1 MYLRK
6 PKSCVLLAVVY
17 YAVVLAGMYAIA
29 RLQYRGVRWYPLL
42 YLLLAGL
49 PAVWVLFR
57 EKDLASVGIPKEGK
71 SRDLL
76 LAGLIVAALVTGA
89 CLLGRRSVGENI
101 RMALYYLFCIALVE
115 EMVYRGF
122 LQSYLMGLLELGIG
136 ENGCYAIG
144 GLIFSLAHIP
154 FHMLNYDSVLVGI
167 PQLVFAFVFHIC
179 MCRVADRRQSI
190 WQCVA
195 IHFAVDYVQRIV

>member
-49 PAVWVLFR
+49 PTVWVLFR
-57 EKDLASVGIPKEGK
+57 EKDLAS
-71 SRDLL
+71 
-76 LAGLIVAALVTGA
+76 
-89 CLLGRRSVGENI
+89 
-101 RMALYYLFCIALVE
+101 
-115 EMVYRGF
+115 
-122 LQSYLMGLLELGIG
+122 
-136 ENGCYAIG
+136 
-144 GLIFSLAHIP
+144 
-154 FHMLNYDSVLVGI
+154 VGI